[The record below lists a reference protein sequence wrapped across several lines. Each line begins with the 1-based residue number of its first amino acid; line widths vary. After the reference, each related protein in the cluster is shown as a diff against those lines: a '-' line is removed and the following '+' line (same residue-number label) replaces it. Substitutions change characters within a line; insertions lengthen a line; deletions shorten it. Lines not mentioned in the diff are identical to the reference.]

1 MKSPDTVENHIST
14 LPPSIGPLLSKVLV
28 LDLEIHPEEDRLL
41 KIGAIKVAP
50 RREMGFKGS
59 FDPAASLDRVAE
71 WGKSADY
78 LLGHNMAEHDLPW
91 ISGHF
96 PGHPLTTLPVID
108 TLFLSPLAFPTNPYH
123 RLVKNYKLIKE
134 SVNDPVGDC
143 KQTLILFK
151 DELFAFAEMAP
162 ELRGLYGAVLSRSF
176 PGHGYG
182 RLFGQ
187 LFGSSLP
194 DKDACYRIWMDQIR
208 DRACVHQARD
218 IFARKWDEPSETV
231 TLAYMLAWL
240 RVAGG
245 NSLVPAW
252 VWHRYPSIPSML
264 SRLRQTPCGKKDCS
278 YCRDRFD
285 IRQQLQTYFGFDDFL
300 PVADERP
307 PLQEQVVTGLVE
319 GKDVL
324 AVLPTGAGK
333 SLCYLLP
340 ALMQS
345 AQRNTLTL
353 IISPLQSLMK
363 DQVDGLVRKG
373 ILKGCTINSSMTM
386 LERTRTLDGIR
397 LGDLDLLWI
406 APEQFRN
413 TTVKDILKQ
422 REIGMIVMD
431 EAHCFSK
438 WGHDFRPDYL
448 ALSSFIREIWP
459 GEPYPRPLIGCF
471 TATAKP
477 DVIGEI
483 REYFRTEMDRELAV
497 FEGGHERTNLKFRV
511 IPCPEQEK
519 IGRIHAI
526 LQDVFVGEQQGGA
539 IVFVPTRKKAEQYAD
554 SLADMDWLCDYY
566 HAGRTP
572 EDKRSVQEKFL
583 CGDLQVMVAT
593 NAFGMGVDKPDVRVV
608 IHAAVPGSLENYL
621 QEAGRAGRDRNPA
634 LCCLLYDREDLETQF
649 ERCCAT
655 QLSHRDIRSLF
666 AGLKRIA
673 NTRPEN
679 TVVMTSGELL
689 GSRELEEVTF
699 DNLDAQETLADTKVR
714 TALSWL
720 ERTDKLIRGDNHT
733 QVVQGTVLVPNK
745 EEALATINRLN
756 LSASSRD
763 LWIRLVDILLQADP
777 KSLINT
783 DSLAMELGED
793 PNKLLSI
800 LHAMRKAGIID
811 HDLNMT
817 CFVRKGIADD
827 SLKRFAGYVGLEEAV
842 LRVMEEDEPDAV
854 KHTRY
859 TFPMRSISQRIR
871 DGGEEGANPQAI
883 LGVLELLIQEKMI
896 RLSHLNHG
904 SYGVILRKTWEEIR
918 THVRERVSVARVVL
932 QFLLDKI
939 PSATRGKDLLVSF
952 KSGDLEK
959 ALRRDMTTMTLPDG
973 FERSQIALL
982 ALHHMKALCLQNG
995 LAVIRPAMTLTVK
1008 EPKAS
1013 FTVRDFF
1020 SLALFYKE
1028 KIAQVHIMG
1037 KYAEMGTLRDGIK
1050 LALIL
1055 VRDYFGKEREAF
1067 ISTYFNGHE
1076 ATLELPVSEEK
1087 HEAIVSGLDPV
1098 QKKAVETRDGKNLL
1112 VVAGPGSGKTRIIV
1126 HRIGWLVKVKRVR
1139 PDRILA
1145 LAFNRNAVAEL
1156 RRRLIALLGKS
1167 GRRVRVQT
1175 YHGLALSI
1183 TGRSLMGTQASENV
1197 FAGIIEEAVAYLES
1211 SRQEGQDMVGDWRDK
1226 VLGLEHILVDEY
1238 QDINESE
1245 YALLSLLAGRNEEEQ
1260 GKRPTL
1266 MAVGDADQNIYAF
1279 QGSNVRFIRMFEK
1292 DYNAARVYM
1301 KRNYR
1306 SLAPIIRA
1314 ADSLIAHN
1322 HDRMDSPP
1330 GEPVR
1335 GEGGEPVRVV
1345 SVSSHEAIFKAVLLR
1360 AGELMEEKGYAPEDI
1375 CILCRTNQEVF
1386 TLMRLAR
1393 NMGQTLQVIRRR
1405 ELPFTQ
1411 IREVREILELL
1422 VGCGRTIC
1430 SGHEVRE
1437 LVETLVRES
1446 DVLPRYRLW
1455 LSYLEAM
1462 AVDYEQE
1469 YGKLKQPVQVF
1480 VDMVFEL
1487 ARDLGRFGQKKA
1499 QGFRVTTMHSA
1510 KGMEF
1515 PVVLLMGHPI
1525 ADASLEEERRLYY
1538 VAMTRAK
1545 DRLECFHGPD
1555 PHCFIREILETGA
1568 ESVITRDM
1576 SLSLNGAEARLCTG
1590 ILWEMKPDDLVLSF
1604 PAYTNG
1610 HPQTVS
1616 TIDGLG
1622 RREEACTYACEPC
1635 GQRFRITANG
1645 VPVALL
1651 SNKGSERLSGYLAR
1665 GYRMEK
1671 MVFQAQLRR
1680 TPSEYDLANDQVD
1693 AKQYP
1698 YWHVPLFQMILSKSG
1713 GPT

>member
-1279 QGSNVRFIRMFEK
+1279 
-1292 DYNAARVYM
+1292 
-1301 KRNYR
+1301 
-1306 SLAPIIRA
+1306 
-1314 ADSLIAHN
+1314 
-1322 HDRMDSPP
+1322 
-1330 GEPVR
+1330 
-1335 GEGGEPVRVV
+1335 
-1345 SVSSHEAIFKAVLLR
+1345 
-1360 AGELMEEKGYAPEDI
+1360 
-1375 CILCRTNQEVF
+1375 
-1386 TLMRLAR
+1386 
-1393 NMGQTLQVIRRR
+1393 
-1405 ELPFTQ
+1405 
-1411 IREVREILELL
+1411 
-1422 VGCGRTIC
+1422 
-1430 SGHEVRE
+1430 
-1437 LVETLVRES
+1437 
-1446 DVLPRYRLW
+1446 
-1455 LSYLEAM
+1455 
-1462 AVDYEQE
+1462 
-1469 YGKLKQPVQVF
+1469 
-1480 VDMVFEL
+1480 
-1487 ARDLGRFGQKKA
+1487 
-1499 QGFRVTTMHSA
+1499 
-1510 KGMEF
+1510 
-1515 PVVLLMGHPI
+1515 
-1525 ADASLEEERRLYY
+1525 
-1538 VAMTRAK
+1538 
-1545 DRLECFHGPD
+1545 
-1555 PHCFIREILETGA
+1555 
-1568 ESVITRDM
+1568 
-1576 SLSLNGAEARLCTG
+1576 
-1590 ILWEMKPDDLVLSF
+1590 
-1604 PAYTNG
+1604 
-1610 HPQTVS
+1610 
-1616 TIDGLG
+1616 
-1622 RREEACTYACEPC
+1622 
-1635 GQRFRITANG
+1635 
-1645 VPVALL
+1645 
-1651 SNKGSERLSGYLAR
+1651 
-1665 GYRMEK
+1665 
-1671 MVFQAQLRR
+1671 
-1680 TPSEYDLANDQVD
+1680 
-1693 AKQYP
+1693 
-1698 YWHVPLFQMILSKSG
+1698 
-1713 GPT
+1713 